1 MSDSRK
7 GTKQKAVR
15 AMALVIAGI
24 MTISVV
30 LAAVLSTR

>member
-1 MSDSRK
+1 MSDKSK
-7 GTKQKAVR
+7 GTRQKAVR
-15 AMALVIAGI
+15 VMALVIAGI